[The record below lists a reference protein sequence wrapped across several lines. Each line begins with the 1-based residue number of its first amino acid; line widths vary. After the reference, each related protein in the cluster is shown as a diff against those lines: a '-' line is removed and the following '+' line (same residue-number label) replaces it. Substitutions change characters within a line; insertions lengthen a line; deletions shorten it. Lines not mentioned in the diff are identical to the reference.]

1 MRIVRGSAVVAAICA
16 ACFVAAPC
24 IRAQAP
30 QPVTGTSPGSS
41 TGSST
46 ASTPVAT
53 TGSSDAAAPALKGE
67 LQPLSFFVGHW
78 DCDGEFVASKKPTA
92 AHIDVTADLDGQWL
106 LFRWDDK
113 APGKFHAVE
122 FWGYNKGEKHFSNF
136 IYDNFGGVRLFESK
150 AIDGET
156 LTWVGD
162 MLPAAS
168 GAETQINQRFVLER
182 KSAKSFLISYD
193 TRKPQADWV
202 TVDRLTCTQ

>member
-1 MRIVRGSAVVAAICA
+1 MRIVCRAAAVAAIFA
-16 ACFVAAPC
+16 GSFSVAQSLH
-24 IRAQAP
+24 AQTQPTSTP
-30 QPVTGTSPGSS
+30 QAS
-41 TGSST
+41 TGSSQ
-46 ASTPVAT
+46 ATPP
-53 TGSSDAAAPALKGE
+53 SALKGE

-78 DCDGEFVASKKPTA
+78 DCDGEFVVSKKPTA

-136 IYDNFGGVRLFESK
+136 IYDNYGGVRLFESK

-156 LTWVGD
+156 LIWVGD

-182 KSAKSFLISYD
+182 KTAKSFVISYD